1 MSTLLVLLTGGGA
14 TNPVDA
20 GAQIVQSGILGAI
33 FVFIVVPLGLYVK
46 HLTKQLKTS
55 TDDYTKALKDIQE
68 KRVADG
74 KEVSK
79 ELLKTSEQWNGT
91 LSEHVRTL
99 ETLEATL
106 RDVKDALREVREE
119 LRERPTRR

>member
-1 MSTLLVLLTGGGA
+1 MSALLVLLSGGA

-20 GAQIVQSGILGAI
+20 GSQLVQSGILGAV
-33 FVFIVVPLGLYVK
+33 FVFIVVPLGLWVK
-46 HLTKQLKTS
+46 HLTKQAKQQIDDFTKT
-55 TDDYTKALKDIQE
+55 LKDIQE

-74 KEVSK
+74 KEVATK
-79 ELLKTSEQWNGT
+79 LMETSEQWNGT